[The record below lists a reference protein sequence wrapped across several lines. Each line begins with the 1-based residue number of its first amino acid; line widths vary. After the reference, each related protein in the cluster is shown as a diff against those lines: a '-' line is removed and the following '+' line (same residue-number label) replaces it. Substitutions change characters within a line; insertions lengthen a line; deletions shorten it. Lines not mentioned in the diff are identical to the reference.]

1 MPGWKR
7 GPTRKTLCSVT
18 LPVLAITL
26 IVMITALGANAS
38 LTTYSAPAS
47 FDSATTGLTT
57 QTFGFLSATI
67 PVGGEGLM
75 NNSLNSTTSNT
86 FVSPGDI
93 AAGLDIAALSNNGND
108 LALLGPN
115 FGGLGN
121 TNYAVF
127 ANDFGTSLQL
137 TLSPG
142 VTAVSMGIL
151 STATTNVQVSVYSP
165 SSALLGSVTLLSM
178 SSGSGTFL
186 GITSGSP
193 IGSVVLTG
201 PQQFIAVGVDQVQ
214 FGSAVPEPGTLLLL
228 GSGLLGAVGT
238 LKKRLSR

>member
-1 MPGWKR
+1 M
-7 GPTRKTLCSVT
+7 RKTLRPVS
-18 LPVLAITL
+18 LPVLAIPL
-26 IVMITALGANAS
+26 ILMITAIAANAT
-38 LTTYSAPAS
+38 LTTYSTPAS
-47 FDSATTGLTT
+47 FNSATTGLTT

-67 PVGGEGLM
+67 PIGGEGLM
-75 NNSLNSTTSNT
+75 NNSLNSATSDAC
-86 FVSPGDI
+86 VSPGDI

-115 FGGLGN
+115 FNGLGN

-127 ANDFGTSLQL
+127 ANYFGTPLQL

-151 STATTNVQVSVYSP
+151 STATTDVQISVYSP
-165 SSALLGSVTLLSM
+165 SSALLGSVTLLSG

-186 GITSGSP
+186 GVTSGSP

-201 PQQFIAVGVDQVQ
+201 PPRFIAVGVDQVQ

-238 LKKRLSR
+238 LKKR

>member
-1 MPGWKR
+1 MP
-7 GPTRKTLCSVT
+7 VT
-18 LPVLAITL
+18 
-26 IVMITALGANAS
+26 GHRS
-38 LTTYSAPAS
+38 
-47 FDSATTGLTT
+47 SAT
-57 QTFGFLSATI
+57 
-67 PVGGEGLM
+67 
-75 NNSLNSTTSNT
+75 SNA

-115 FGGLGN
+115 FNGLGN

-127 ANDFGTSLQL
+127 ANYFGTGLQL

-151 STATTNVQVSVYSP
+151 STATTHIQVSIYSP
-165 SSALLGSVTLLSM
+165 SSALLGSVTLLST

-186 GITSGSP
+186 GVTSGSP
-193 IGSVVLTG
+193 IGSVILTG
-201 PQQFIAVGVDQVQ
+201 PPQFISVGVDQVQ

-228 GSGLLGAVGT
+228 GSGLLGTVGT
-238 LKKRLSR
+238 LKKRLSW

>member
-1 MPGWKR
+1 MR
-7 GPTRKTLCSVT
+7 STLRPVT
-18 LPVLAITL
+18 LPVLAIAL
-26 IVMITALGANAS
+26 ILMITATAANAS
-38 LTTYSAPAS
+38 LTTYSTPAS
-47 FDSATTGLTT
+47 FNSATTGLTT
-57 QTFGFLSATI
+57 QTFGFLFATI
-67 PVGGEGLM
+67 PGGGSATV
-75 NNSLNSTTSNT
+75 NNSLNSATSNG

-108 LALLGPN
+108 ILLIGPN
-115 FGGLGN
+115 FNGFGN

-142 VTAVSMGIL
+142 MTAVSMGIL
-151 STATTNVQVSVYSP
+151 TSSPSAAHVQVSVYSP
-165 SSALLGSVTLLSM
+165 SSVLLGSLTVSSA

-186 GITSGSP
+186 GVTSGSP
-193 IGSVVLTG
+193 IGSVVLTEP
-201 PQQFIAVGVDQVQ
+201 PQFVAVGVDQVQ

-238 LKKRLSR
+238 LRKRLR

>member
-1 MPGWKR
+1 M
-7 GPTRKTLCSVT
+7 RKMFRPLT
-18 LPVLAITL
+18 LPVLAMTL
-26 IVMITALGANAS
+26 VLLITAIGASAS
-38 LTTYSAPAS
+38 LTTYSTQAS
-47 FDSATTGLTT
+47 FNSATSGLTT

-67 PVGGEGLM
+67 PIGGEGLV
-75 NNSLNSTTSNT
+75 NNSLNSATSNA

-115 FGGLGN
+115 FNGLGN
-121 TNYAVF
+121 TNYAAF
-127 ANDFGTSLQL
+127 ANYFGTGLQL

-151 STATTNVQVSVYSP
+151 STATTHIQVSVYSP
-165 SSALLGSVTLLSM
+165 SSVLLGSVTLLST

-186 GITSGSP
+186 GVTSGSP
-193 IGSVVLTG
+193 IGSVILTG
-201 PQQFIAVGVDQVQ
+201 PPQFISVGVDQVQ

-228 GSGLLGAVGT
+228 GGGLLGTVGT
-238 LKKRLSR
+238 LKKRLSW